1 VKQKQITKTQAPKP
15 DNTEKLKSLL
25 RKESETW
32 YDIATVAY
40 EIYSSQEWKAKGYES
55 CKDYVKAELAPAGLS
70 YEMFMYRVKMGQAI
84 DTYAIAKEELI
95 GIGWT
100 KFKEVASLLLT
111 ENFPVDSLQATLD
124 TAKQLSRE
132 ELQDYVRK
140 EKVKHAKGEEI
151 EKILTIKFKLLD
163 EQAEIVKEALHIAQE
178 LALSDNLN
186 VALTYICSDF
196 VMNHATDNDII
207 EALRSEVLKKS
218 KEIPQVSKKRIKA

>member
-1 VKQKQITKTQAPKP
+1 MKQKQITKTQMPKP
-15 DNTEKLKSLL
+15 DNTEKLKALL

-32 YDIATVAY
+32 YEIAMTAY

-55 CKDYVKAELAPAGLS
+55 CKEYVQVELAPAGLS

-84 DTYAIAKEELI
+84 DTYAIKKEELV

-111 ENFPVDSLQATLD
+111 ENFPVENLQTTLD
-124 TAKQLSRE
+124 TAKQMTRE

-151 EKILTIKFKLLD
+151 EKILTLKFKLLD

-178 LALSDNLN
+178 LSLSDNLN

-196 VMNHATDNDII
+196 VMNHATDSDIV